1 VRTQTSCSIQ
11 YLRKRKM
18 KTNKNKTMAILI
30 ALLLTTSMST
40 IFVFTPVTDAHTPA
54 WQFPT
59 HAFIMAL
66 PNPVGV
72 GQSIVVYV
80 WLDLAFGAAARA
92 AGETTSFAGIY
103 NSYRFH
109 NYQVVITAPDGTK
122 TTQTFD
128 YIADTTSSQQFKFT
142 PAQAGIYTLNF
153 SFPGQAYAQYPG
165 GYNPNSVLVNDTYLP
180 SSAST
185 TLTVQQEPIP
195 TETTGFPL
203 PTEYWSRPIYGENSN
218 WYVIASDWFGNG
230 NPQFWAENYFHN
242 VYVPDAIG
250 SLTSHV
256 MWTKQIQNGGT
267 VGGNQYP
274 DAPGVGYF
282 EGSAYNNRFTNPII
296 MDGYLFYTE
305 PVAFTGGNAGK
316 TYCVDLRTGQTVWS
330 STQIPALS
338 FGYIYNLWNPNQ
350 HGTYPPILFTANF
363 AQAFDAFT
371 GYPLFNVTGV
381 PSGSASVGP
390 NGEIVRYVFGNAGT
404 AAAPQWYL
412 SQWNSSRIWATVTN
426 PWTGLNINSPTL
438 YNYSYTNGTTLSAN
452 DAAYA
457 SVPQA
462 VCGATAG
469 IDANAPATNRYIIY
483 ANVVNKASSIY
494 SYDWNVSIPW
504 LNVMGHETMRTLSN
518 GTVIYGTGAPNP
530 DATNPVTVIGAFCG
544 DMLLCRNG
552 SLPSIGT
559 SFYATSWTP
568 YTYFAVNLNASKGA
582 VGSILWMKTY
592 NPPANNITVLFG
604 GVDPKS
610 RVFLEVYKEEMKYL
624 GYSMDSGQLLWGP
637 CEPQT
642 AFDYYGNDF
651 GGNLVA
657 QLAYGKLYSV
667 GMAGILYCRDAKTG
681 NLLWTYGNGGTGN
694 STYAGFNGGYGVY
707 PTYITAIGN
716 GVVYMETTEH
726 TVLDPIFKGCLA
738 RAVNATDGKEI
749 WTLSSYTGGGGSTT
763 SYAIADGFAI
773 WFNGYDNSIYV
784 VGRGPSATTIDAPK
798 AGIPFGNSVVISGTV
813 TDISAGT
820 EQAQQVAKFPHGVPV
835 SSDASMSDWM
845 TYVYQQKPLSTSFV
859 GVPVSIDVV
868 DSNGNFRNIGST
880 TTSSDGAYSLQW
892 KPDIEGKYTVYASF
906 AGSNGYWPSHAS
918 TAFAVEPAAATPAPT
933 APPQTDIATTG
944 TIMSAMAIGVVAIII
959 AIAIV
964 GLLLLRKRP

>member
-1 VRTQTSCSIQ
+1 
-11 YLRKRKM
+11 M
-18 KTNKNKTMAILI
+18 KKIGVLAISMFLI
-30 ALLLTTSMST
+30 ASFISST
-40 IFVFTPVTDAHTPA
+40 MLIPSADAHNPP
-54 WQFPT
+54 WQFQP
-59 HAFIMAL
+59 HAYIMAM
-66 PNPVGV
+66 PNPIGV
-72 GQSIVVYV
+72 GQTLVVYA

-103 NSYRFH
+103 NDYRFH
-109 NYQVVITAPDGTK
+109 NYKIDIIAPDGTQ
-122 TTQTFD
+122 TTQTFE

-142 PAQAGIYTLNF
+142 PDQVGTYAFKF
-153 SFPGQAYAQYPG
+153 SFPGQAYTQYSH
-165 GYNPNSVLVNDTYLP
+165 NPNSILVNDTYLP
-180 SSAST
+180 ASAST
-185 TLTVQQEPIP
+185 TLTVQEEPISA
-195 TETTGFPL
+195 ETTGFPL
-203 PTEYWSRPIYGENSN
+203 PTEYWTRPIYSENSN
-218 WYVIASDWFGNG
+218 WYAISSDWFGTG

-250 SLTSHV
+250 SLTSHI

-274 DAPGVGYF
+274 DAPGVNYF

-305 PVAFTGGNAGK
+305 PVAFTGSNAGK

-330 STQIPALS
+330 STQIPSLS

-350 HGTYPPILFTANF
+350 HGTYPPILFTSNF

-390 NGEIVRYVFGNAGT
+390 NGEILRYVFSNAGNT
-404 AAAPQWYL
+404 TNPQWYL

-438 YNYSYTNGTTLSAN
+438 YNYSYTNGTTLSAT

-457 SVPQA
+457 RVTQA
-462 VCGATAG
+462 VCGVPAG
-469 IDANAPATNRYIIY
+469 KDANLPATYKYIVY
-483 ANVVNKASSIY
+483 ANVVNPQSSIY
-494 SYDWNVSIPW
+494 SYDWNRSIPW
-504 LNVMGHETMRTLSN
+504 LNVMGHETVRTLPN
-518 GTVIYGTGAPNP
+518 GTVIYGTGSPNP
-530 DATNPVTVIGAFCG
+530 DATNSVTVVGSFCG

-582 VGSILWMKTY
+582 IGSILWMKTY
-592 NPPANNITVLFG
+592 NPPPNNITVLFG
-604 GVDPKS
+604 GIDPQS
-610 RVFLEVYKEEMKYL
+610 RVFLEIYKEEMRYV
-624 GYSMDSGQLLWGP
+624 GYSMETGQQIWGP
-637 CEPQT
+637 VEPQT

-681 NLLWTYGNGGTGN
+681 ELLWTYGNGGPGN
-694 STYAGFNGGYGVY
+694 STYAGFNGGYGDY
-707 PTYITAIGN
+707 PTYITAIAN
-716 GVVYMETTEH
+716 GVVYTETTEH
-726 TVLDPIFKGCLA
+726 TILNPVFKGCLA
-738 RAVNATDGKEI
+738 RAINATDGTEI

-763 SYAIADGFAI
+763 SYAVADGFAT

-784 VGRGPSATTIDAPK
+784 VGRGPSEITIDAPK
-798 AGIPFGNSVVISGTV
+798 AGIAFGNSVVLSGTV
-813 TDISAGT
+813 LDVSAGT
-820 EQAQQVAKFPHGVPV
+820 EQNQQATKFPHGVPV
-835 SSDASMSDWM
+835 SSDESMTEWM
-845 TYVYQQKPLSTSFV
+845 AYVYQQKPTPTDFT
-859 GVPVSIDVV
+859 GVQVNLYVI
-868 DSNGNFRNIGST
+868 DSNGNYRQVGTAQTDES
-880 TTSSDGAYSLQW
+880 GYYSLTW
-892 KPDIEGKYTVYASF
+892 KPDIPGDYKVYAQF
-906 AGSNGYWPSHAS
+906 AGNNGYWPSHAVTS
-918 TAFAVEPAAATPAPT
+918 FTIEPEAEIPAPT
-933 APPQTDIATTG
+933 EALQTNLATTADL
-944 TIMSAMAIGVVAIII
+944 MMYLAVGVVAIII

-964 GLLLLRKRP
+964 GLLMLRKHP

>member
-1 VRTQTSCSIQ
+1 MQKIKS
-11 YLRKRKM
+11 
-18 KTNKNKTMAILI
+18 KTMTILI
-30 ALLLTTSMST
+30 ALLLITSMFS
-40 IFVFTPVTDAHTPA
+40 IFITDQTADAHTPS

-59 HAFIMAL
+59 HAFIVAT

-80 WLDLAFGAAARA
+80 WLDLAFGAAART

-103 NSYRFH
+103 NTYRFH

-128 YIADTTSSQQFKFT
+128 YVADTTSSQQFKFT
-142 PAQAGIYTLNF
+142 PAQVGTYTLNF

-180 SSAST
+180 STAST
-185 TLTVQQEPIP
+185 TLTVQEEPIP
-195 TETTGFPL
+195 AETSGFPL
-203 PTEYWSRPIYGENSN
+203 PSDYWTRPIYGENSN
-218 WYVIASDWFGNG
+218 WYAISSDWFGTG

-242 VYVPDAIG
+242 VYVPDAVG

-274 DAPGVGYF
+274 NTPGVGYF

-305 PVAFTGGNAGK
+305 PVDFTGSTAGK
-316 TYCVDLRTGQTVWS
+316 TYCVDLRTGLTVWS

-350 HGTYPPILFTANF
+350 HGTFPPILFTANF

-390 NGEIVRYVFGNAGT
+390 DGEIVRYVFVNAGT
-404 AAAPQWYL
+404 AASPQWYL
-412 SQWNSSRIWATVTN
+412 AQWNSSRIWGTVTN

-452 DAAYA
+452 DASYA
-457 SVPQA
+457 TVPQA

-483 ANVVNKASSIY
+483 ANVVNQSSSIY

-504 LNVMGHETMRTLSN
+504 LNVMGHETMRTLTN
-518 GTVIYGTGAPNP
+518 GTVIYGTGTPNP

-559 SFYATSWTP
+559 SFYATSYTP

-582 VGSILWMKTY
+582 IGSILWMKTY

-604 GVDPKS
+604 GVDPAS

-624 GYSMDSGQLLWGP
+624 GYSMDNGQKLWGP
-637 CEPQT
+637 TEPQT

-667 GMAGILYCRDAKTG
+667 GFAGILYCRDAKTG
-681 NLLWTYGNGGTGN
+681 NLLWTYGNGGLGN
-694 STYAGFNGGYGVY
+694 STYAGFNGGYGDY
-707 PTYITAIGN
+707 PTFVTAVAN
-716 GVVYMETTEH
+716 GVVYLETTEH
-726 TVLDPIFKGCLA
+726 TVLDPIYKGCLA
-738 RAVNATDGKEI
+738 RAVNATDGTEI
-749 WTLSSYTGGGGSTT
+749 WALSSYTGGGGSTT
-763 SYAIADGFAI
+763 SYAVADGFAT

-798 AGIPFGNSVVISGTV
+798 TGLPFGNSVVLSGTV

-820 EQAQQVAKFPHGVPV
+820 EQNQQAAKFPHGVPV
-835 SSDASMSDWM
+835 SSDASMTDWM
-845 TYVYQQKPLSTSFV
+845 AYVYQQKPMPNNFK
-859 GVPVSIDVV
+859 GVQVEVYIV
-868 DSNGNFRNIGST
+868 DSNGNYRQVGT
-880 TTSSDGAYSLQW
+880 TQTDENGYYTLTW
-892 KPDIEGKYTVYASF
+892 KPDIPGDYRVYAQF
-906 AGSNGYWPSHAS
+906 AGNNGYWQSK
-918 TAFAVEPAAATPAPT
+918 AVTSFTVEQEGATPEPT
-933 APPQTDIATTG
+933 QALIQ
-944 TIMSAMAIGVVAIII
+944 SMADTYILPGIVAIIV

-964 GLLLLRKRP
+964 GAVLLLAIRKRP

>member
-1 VRTQTSCSIQ
+1 MQKI
-11 YLRKRKM
+11 
-18 KTNKNKTMAILI
+18 KNKTITILI
-30 ALLLTTSMST
+30 ALLLITSTFS
-40 IFVFTPVTDAHTPA
+40 IFISDKTADAHTPP

-59 HAFIMAL
+59 HAFIVAT

-72 GQSIVVYV
+72 GQTIVVYV

-109 NYQVVITAPDGTK
+109 NYQVAITAPDGSK
-122 TTQTFD
+122 TTQAFD

-142 PAQAGIYTLNF
+142 PTQVGTYALNF
-153 SFPGQAYAQYPG
+153 TFPGQAYAQFAG
-165 GYNPNSVLVNDTYLP
+165 GYSPTSVLVNDTYLP
-180 SSAST
+180 SAAST
-185 TLTVQQEPIP
+185 TLIVQQEPIP
-195 TETTGFPL
+195 SETTGFPL
-203 PTEYWSRPIYGENSN
+203 PEDYWTRPIYGENSN
-218 WYVIASDWFGNG
+218 WYIISSDWFGTG

-242 VYVPDAIG
+242 VYVPDAVG
-250 SLTSHV
+250 PLTSHV

-274 DAPGVGYF
+274 DTPGVGYF

-296 MDGYLFYTE
+296 MDGFLFYTE
-305 PVAFTGGNAGK
+305 PVDYTGGNAGK
-316 TYCVDLRTGQTVWS
+316 TYCVDLRTGQTAWS

-350 HGTYPPILFTANF
+350 HGTFPPILFTANF

-390 NGEIVRYVFGNAGT
+390 NGEILRYVFVNAGT
-404 AAAPQWYL
+404 VTAPQWYL
-412 SQWNSSRIWATVTN
+412 AQWNSSRIWATVTN

-457 SVPQA
+457 TTPQA

-504 LNVMGHETMRTLSN
+504 LNVMGHETMRTLPN
-518 GTVIYGTGAPNP
+518 GTVIYGTGNPNP
-530 DATNPVTVIGAFCG
+530 DATNSVTVIGAFSG

-568 YTYFAVNLNASKGA
+568 YTYFAVNLNASKGT

-604 GVDPKS
+604 GIDPKS
-610 RVFLEVYKEEMKYL
+610 RVFLEVYKEEMKYI
-624 GYSMDSGQLLWGP
+624 GYSMDSGAKLWGP
-637 CEPQT
+637 TEPQT

-667 GMAGILYCRDAKTG
+667 GFAGILYCRDATTG
-681 NLLWTYGNGGTGN
+681 NLLWTYGNGGAGN
-694 STYAGFNGGYGVY
+694 TTYAGFNGGYGDY
-707 PTYITAIGN
+707 PTFITAIGN

-738 RAVNATDGKEI
+738 RAVNATDGTEL

-763 SYAIADGFAI
+763 SYAIADGFST
-773 WFNGYDNSIYV
+773 WYNGYDNSIYV
-784 VGRGPSATTIDAPK
+784 VGRGASAITVTAPDLSAT
-798 AGIPFGNSVVISGTV
+798 FGQPVLIRGTV

-820 EQAQQVAKFPHGVPV
+820 KQIQQTANFPDGVACA
-835 SSDASMSDWM
+835 SDASMSEWM
-845 TYVYQQKPLSTSFV
+845 SHVYQQKPLPTNFKGIDV
-859 GVPVSIDVV
+859 TLDVV
-868 DSNGNFRNIGST
+868 DSNGNYRNIGTATTDST
-880 TTSSDGAYSLQW
+880 GAFNLVW
-892 KPDIEGKYTVYASF
+892 KPDISGKYDVIATF
-906 AGSNGYWPSHAS
+906 TGTKGYWPSSAT
-918 TAFAVEPAAATPAPT
+918 TAFNVMEALATPAPT
-933 APPQTDIATTG
+933 ESLQSNLVTTADLL
-944 TIMSAMAIGVVAIII
+944 TYLAVGVVAIII

-964 GLLLLRKRP
+964 GLVLLRKRP